1 MYSQALET
9 AVQAARRAGDLLLAE
24 FCRPGGPR
32 GSSGHAPVDGE
43 AEALIAQDLLSR
55 FSDWGFLGEE
65 RSDLRRGGDHIWVV
79 DPNDGTRAYLEGWR
93 GSAVSIALVHQGRPV
108 LGVVYAFAVGQGDLF
123 AWAEGCGPVVRNGR
137 PVQARI
143 WPGRLSEQDVVLV
156 SQHADHCPEFNA
168 RAVAPARFRAVP
180 GIAWRLALVA
190 AGEAVAAVSLSGP
203 GDWDYAAGHALLRG
217 AGADL
222 YDEAARPVGY
232 DAQGRSSL
240 ARCFGGPEAV
250 ARDLAGRSWTPGRRQ
265 DSKLCWPSRQRIL
278 TDPGVLSR
286 AQGCLLGQVAGDSL
300 GSLVEFQRPEQIL
313 RAYPEGPRELANG
326 GTWNTLAGQP
336 TDDSEM
342 ALALARSI
350 LASGGYSSGAAALAY
365 GAWLRSGPFDV
376 GNTTRQTL
384 GGISAEASPEDAE
397 ATCGK
402 AALQVARQGGQANGS
417 LMRISPLGVF
427 GHALKPEALVEL
439 ARRESALTHAHP
451 VCTDACAAYVLAIAF
466 AIRTGESPRAVW
478 EVARD
483 WARDH
488 ADHAV
493 LESLLAAAQGPP
505 SRFTT
510 QQGWVRTAL
519 QNAFYRLLHSA
530 TLEEGVVDTVACGG
544 DTDTNAA
551 IAGALLGAVHGRP
564 AIPSRWES
572 AVLSCRPLLS
582 APHPRPQE
590 YWPVD
595 VLFLAEHLAI
605 LGREQ
610 AG

>member
-43 AEALIAQDLLSR
+43 AESLIAQDLLFR
-55 FSDWGFLGEE
+55 FPDWGFRGEE
-65 RSDLRRGGDHIWVV
+65 CPELRRAGDHVWVV

-108 LGVVYAFAVGQGDLF
+108 LGVVYAFAVGEGDLF
-123 AWAEGCGPVVRNGR
+123 TWAEGCGPLVRNGR
-137 PVQARI
+137 PVQGRT
-143 WPGRLSEQDVVLV
+143 WPERLSERDVVLV
-156 SQHADHCPEFNA
+156 SQHADHCPESNA

-203 GDWDYAAGHALLRG
+203 GDWDYAGGHALLRG
-217 AGADL
+217 TGADL

-232 DAQGRSSL
+232 DSQGRSSL

-250 ARDLAGRSWTPGRRQ
+250 ARDLAGRSWSLGSRQ
-265 DSKLCWPSRQRIL
+265 ESRLCWPSRQRIL
-278 TDPGVLSR
+278 TDRGVLSR

-300 GSLVEFQRPEQIL
+300 GSLVEFQGPEQI
-313 RAYPEGPRELANG
+313 RRTYPEGPTDLADG
-326 GTWNTLAGQP
+326 GTWRTLAGQP

-350 LASGGYSSGAAALAY
+350 LASGGYSSGAAARAY

-384 GGISAEASPEDAE
+384 GGIAAEDSPEEAEASCRE
-397 ATCGK
+397 
-402 AALQVARQGGQANGS
+402 AALQVARNGGQANGS
-417 LMRISPLGVF
+417 LMRISPLAVF
-427 GHALKPEALVEL
+427 GHALKPEVLVDL

-451 VCTDACAAYVLAIAF
+451 VCADACAAFVLAIAF
-466 AIRTGESPRAVW
+466 AIRTGESPRVVW

-488 ADHAV
+488 AHDAV
-493 LESLLAAAQGPP
+493 LESLEAAAQAPP
-505 SRFTT
+505 SGFTT
-510 QQGWVRTAL
+510 QQGWVRIAL
-519 QNAFYRLLHSA
+519 QNAFHRLLHSA
-530 TLEEGVVDTVACGG
+530 TLEQGVVGTVVCGG

-551 IAGALLGAVHGRP
+551 IAGALLGAVHGRQ
-564 AIPSRWES
+564 AVPSMWQS
-572 AVLSCRPLLS
+572 AVLSCRPLSS

-595 VLFLAEHLAI
+595 VPFLAEHLAV
-605 LGREQ
+605 LGREK

>member
-1 MYSQALET
+1 MYSQALQA
-9 AVQAARRAGDLLLAE
+9 AVQAARRAGEILLAE
-24 FCRPGGPR
+24 FYRPGGPR
-32 GSSGHAPVDGE
+32 GSSGHAPVDAE
-43 AEALIAQDLLSR
+43 AEARIAQDLLSL
-55 FSDWGFLGEE
+55 FPDWGFRGEE
-65 RSDLRRGGDHIWVV
+65 CSDLRRGGDHIWVV

-108 LGVVYAFAVGQGDLF
+108 LGVVYAFAVGEGDLF
-123 AWAEGCGPVVRNGR
+123 TWAEGCGPVLRNGR
-137 PVQARI
+137 PLSART
-143 WPGRLSEQDVVLV
+143 WPEHLSEQDVVLV
-156 SQHADHCPEFNA
+156 SQHADHCPDFNA
-168 RAVAPARFRAVP
+168 RAVAPARFRAIP

-203 GDWDYAAGHALLRG
+203 VDWDYAAGHALLRG
-217 AGADL
+217 AGAEL
-222 YDEAARPVGY
+222 YDGAGRPVGY
-232 DAQGRSSL
+232 DAQGRSFL
-240 ARCFGGPEAV
+240 TRCFGGPEPV
-250 ARDLAGRSWTPGRRQ
+250 VRDLAGRSWTLGRRQ
-265 DSKLCWPSRQRIL
+265 DSKLCWPSSQHIL
-278 TDPGVLSR
+278 TDLGVLSR

-313 RAYPEGPRELANG
+313 RVYPDGPRELANG

-350 LASGGYSSGAAALAY
+350 LTSGGYSSGAAALAY
-365 GAWLRSGPFDV
+365 GAWFRSGPFDV
-376 GNTTRQTL
+376 GNTTRYTL
-384 GGISAEASPEDAE
+384 GGIPAEASPEDAE
-397 ATCGK
+397 AICGR

-427 GHALKPEALVEL
+427 GYALKPEALVEL

-451 VCTDACAAYVLAIAF
+451 VCRDACAAYVLAIAF
-466 AIRTGESPRAVW
+466 AIRTGGSPRAVW

-488 ADHAV
+488 ADSAV
-493 LESLLAAAQGPP
+493 LESISAAEQGPP
-505 SRFTT
+505 ARFTS
-510 QQGWVRTAL
+510 QQGWVRIAL

-530 TLEEGVVDTVACGG
+530 TLEEGVVGTVACGG

-564 AIPSRWES
+564 AIPSGWES
-572 AVLSCRPLLS
+572 AVLSCRPLS
-582 APHPRPQE
+582 SSPHPRPQE

-595 VLFLAEHLAI
+595 VLFLAEKLAF
-605 LGREQ
+605 LGRQQ

>member
-1 MYSQALET
+1 MYSQALEI

-32 GSSGHAPVDGE
+32 GSSAHAPVDGE

-108 LGVVYAFAVGQGDLF
+108 LGVVYAFAVGEGDLF

-143 WPGRLSEQDVVLV
+143 WPERLSEQDVVLV

-222 YDEAARPVGY
+222 YDEAASPVGY

-427 GHALKPEALVEL
+427 GHALKPEALACPRVAGGSTCDSCRVSQNRL
-439 ARRESALTHAHP
+439 SRPSKARSQH
-451 VCTDACAAYVLAIAF
+451 
-466 AIRTGESPRAVW
+466 
-478 EVARD
+478 VARTM
-483 WARDH
+483 RCRRPT
-488 ADHAV
+488 
-493 LESLLAAAQGPP
+493 PP
-505 SRFTT
+505 SIVGRSSFGTGFASIMPEDVPAW
-510 QQGWVRTAL
+510 QGSSCILNPRPNATAGGGFRCMPTKRTRTPSGL
-519 QNAFYRLLHSA
+519 DPGHREPVWMEA
-530 TLEEGVVDTVACGG
+530 TLRASGG
-544 DTDTNAA
+544 
-551 IAGALLGAVHGRP
+551 GR
-564 AIPSRWES
+564 R
-572 AVLSCRPLLS
+572 
-582 APHPRPQE
+582 
-590 YWPVD
+590 
-595 VLFLAEHLAI
+595 
-605 LGREQ
+605 
-610 AG
+610 